1 MSKDIQNRDMML
13 IMAARFLETEYG
25 TGALEVLA
33 KWKDDRNRE
42 RWKEIA
48 ETTGRRDPEYLFRLF
63 NDRVHDFEV
72 IRKDPKALEVKVTRC
87 VHEETFRRFNA
98 TDVGMRMICMG
109 DHAVVEGFSPRI
121 RFRRPKTLM
130 AGDNCCHF
138 IFELG

>member
-1 MSKDIQNRDMML
+1 MML
-13 IMAARFLETEYG
+13 IMAVRFFETEYG
-25 TGALEVLA
+25 PGALEALA

-42 RWKEIA
+42 LWKEIA
-48 ETTGRRDPEYLFRLF
+48 ETTGRSDPEYLFRLF

-72 IRKDPKALEVKVTRC
+72 VRKDPKALEVKVTRC
-87 VHEETFRRFNA
+87 IHEETFKRFNA

-109 DHAVVEGFSPRI
+109 DYAVVEGFNPRI

-138 IFELG
+138 IFELE